1 MYLHSFLTLALDG
14 GEWSISGPGH
24 FTPIG
29 RKGSY
34 THQMGGWVGTRAG
47 VNGFGKGKSLCP
59 TGICIPDVQP
69 LASHY
74 TDYAIPPSP
83 L

>member
-14 GEWSISGPGH
+14 GKWSISGPGH
-24 FTPIG
+24 IRPMG

-34 THQMGGWVGTRAG
+34 THGMGSWLGPRAG
-47 VNGFGKGKSLCP
+47 VDGFGKGKSLAR
-59 TGICIPDVQP
+59 TGICTPDVQP
-69 LASHY
+69 IASHY
-74 TDYAIPPSP
+74 TDYAITPSP